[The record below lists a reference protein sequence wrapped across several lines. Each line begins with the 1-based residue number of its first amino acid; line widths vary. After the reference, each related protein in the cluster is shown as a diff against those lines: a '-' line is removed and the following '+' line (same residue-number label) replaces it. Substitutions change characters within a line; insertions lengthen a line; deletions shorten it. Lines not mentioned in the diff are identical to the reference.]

1 MDVYVRSVLQF
12 GSVVW
17 SPALLFSNCLQ
28 EHAQLKPLC
37 VLYRRLL
44 RMLLGIDSR
53 THNILLYILST
64 RVPFLL
70 VVQKLVYRYF
80 SRLDGL

>member
-12 GSVVW
+12 GSAVW
-17 SPALLFSNCLQ
+17 APTLLSSNCLQ

-37 VLYRRLL
+37 VIYRRLL
-44 RMLLGIDSR
+44 RILLGIDAR
-53 THNILLYILST
+53 THNILLYILAT

-80 SRLDGL
+80 SRLHGL